1 MFGFLFGSKHKRV
14 INRISKTVD
23 QINSLESSLEQ
34 LNADDLLAKSNEL
47 RDQVRSGEALEK
59 VLPQAFALVRE
70 SSKRNL
76 GLRHYDCQLVGG
88 VILNEGKIAEMA
100 TGEGKTLVAT
110 LPCYL
115 NALTGKGVYVI
126 TVNEYLAERD
136 ANWMRPL
143 FEGLGLTVS
152 HVVPNQSFEE
162 KKNAYQADVVYITNN
177 EAGFDYLR
185 DNMAMDKAHKMQKD
199 LFFAVVDE
207 VDSIL
212 IDEARTPL
220 VISGVAEDNSEIYK
234 KIGQII
240 PRLKQEEFD
249 LETGD
254 VFVEGDFQIDEK
266 VRSAELTEKGHENV
280 ERLLVHNGLLKE
292 DDSLYASENLKLL
305 NMVQSSLRAFNLFEK
320 NTDYL
325 VQNGQVVLIDTNTG
339 RALPGRRLSDGVHQ
353 ALELKEN
360 VNIQVESQ
368 TLAST
373 TFQNFFRL
381 FDKLSGMTGTAETEA
396 QEFEEIYSLETI
408 VIPTNLPMIRDDKE
422 DKIYLTL
429 EEKYDALVEEIEKIN
444 STGAPILVGTISVE
458 TSELISSKLKQRKIE
473 HNVLNAKQHERE
485 AEIISQAGAQNAVTI
500 ATNMAGR
507 GTDIVLGGN
516 EKDASFREKVL
527 SLEGLHVIGTERHE
541 SRRVDNQLRG
551 RSGRQ
556 GDPGSSQ
563 FFLSLE
569 DSLMK
574 IFAPERVK
582 NLMQSIGGMKKG
594 ESIEHR
600 MLTGAIE
607 RAQRRVEGRNFDLR
621 KRILEFDDV
630 LNEQRQVIYSQRE
643 EILQEDDLTELIDS
657 MRFNEIAD
665 LVYSF
670 LPPSSVESQWQTDKL
685 KNSLSSDFAFEF
697 DPAQF
702 LDDEKNNQDTLI
714 DEIVSQLKNKYLEK
728 RIEYSEVLPGL
739 EKQIVLQ
746 VIDISWK
753 NHINALE
760 YLRQNIGFRSYAG
773 KDPRLEYKR
782 EAFEMF
788 EGLLTNINSE
798 AIKFLSKIQIN
809 KEEQTAQES
818 SVIKNTISHKEEI
831 QSAFDSPQEQVNK
844 NKSEPNEEFSG
855 NRRMRRL
862 QAKAKRKK
870 KIDYERS

>member
-14 INRISKTVD
+14 INRISKIVD

-59 VLPQAFALVRE
+59 LLPQAFALVRE

-429 EEKYDALVEEIEKIN
+429 EEKYDALVEEIEQIN

-473 HNVLNAKQHERE
+473 HNVLNAKKHERE

-527 SLEGLHVIGTERHE
+527 SLGGLHVIGTERHE

-870 KIDYERS
+870 RK

>member
-23 QINSLESSLEQ
+23 QINSFESSLEQ

-47 RDQVRSGEALEK
+47 RNQVRSGETLEK
-59 VLPQAFALVRE
+59 VLPQAYALVRE

-162 KKNAYQADVVYITNN
+162 KKNAYEADVVYITNN

-266 VRSAELTEKGHENV
+266 VRSAELTERGHENV

-458 TSELISSKLKQRKIE
+458 TSELISNKLKQRKIE

-516 EKDASFREKVL
+516 EKDASYREKVL
-527 SLEGLHVIGTERHE
+527 SLGGLHVIGTERHE

-582 NLMQSIGGMKKG
+582 KLMQSIGGMKKG

-657 MRFNEIAD
+657 MRFNEISD

-697 DPAQF
+697 DPVQF
-702 LDDEKNNQDTLI
+702 LDDEKNNQETLI

-788 EGLLTNINSE
+788 EGLLTNINAE

-870 KIDYERS
+870 RK

>member
-47 RDQVRSGEALEK
+47 RDQVRSGEALEI

-408 VIPTNLPMIRDDKE
+408 VIPTNQPMIRDDKE
-422 DKIYLTL
+422 DKINLTL

-507 GTDIVLGGN
+507 GTDIVLGGKEN
-516 EKDASFREKVL
+516 DASFREKVL

-728 RIEYSEVLPGL
+728 RIEYSEVLPCL

-844 NKSEPNEEFSG
+844 NKFEPNEEFSG

-862 QAKAKRKK
+862 QAKA
-870 KIDYERS
+870 

>member
-23 QINSLESSLEQ
+23 QINSFESSLEQ

-47 RDQVRSGEALEK
+47 RNQVRSGEDLEK
-59 VLPQAFALVRE
+59 VLPQAYALVRE

-220 VISGVAEDNSEIYK
+220 VISGVAEDNSETYK

-266 VRSAELTEKGHENV
+266 VRSAELTERGHENV

-458 TSELISSKLKQRKIE
+458 TSELISNKLKQRKIE

-516 EKDASFREKVL
+516 EKDASYREKVL
-527 SLEGLHVIGTERHE
+527 SLGGLHVIGTERHE

-582 NLMQSIGGMKKG
+582 KLMQSIGGMKKG

-657 MRFNEIAD
+657 MRFNEISD

-697 DPAQF
+697 DPVQF
-702 LDDEKNNQDTLI
+702 LDDEKNNQETLI

-788 EGLLTNINSE
+788 EGLLTNINAE

-870 KIDYERS
+870 RK

>member
-59 VLPQAFALVRE
+59 VLPKAFALVRE

-527 SLEGLHVIGTERHE
+527 SLGGLHVIGTERHE

-788 EGLLTNINSE
+788 EGLLTNINAE

-809 KEEQTAQES
+809 KEEQITQES

-870 KIDYERS
+870 RK

>member
-23 QINSLESSLEQ
+23 QINSLESSFEQ

-47 RDQVRSGEALEK
+47 KDQVRSGEALEK

-254 VFVEGDFQIDEK
+254 VFIEGDFQIDEK

-408 VIPTNLPMIRDDKE
+408 VIPTNLPMIRDDKD

-429 EEKYDALVEEIEKIN
+429 EEKYDALVEEIETIN

-527 SLEGLHVIGTERHE
+527 SLGGLHVIGTERHE

-657 MRFNEIAD
+657 MRFNEISD

-702 LDDEKNNQDTLI
+702 LDDEKNNQDNLI

-788 EGLLTNINSE
+788 EGLLTNINAE

-809 KEEQTAQES
+809 KEEQPTQES

-870 KIDYERS
+870 RK

>member
-527 SLEGLHVIGTERHE
+527 SLGGLHVIGTERHE

-657 MRFNEIAD
+657 MRLNEIAD

-685 KNSLSSDFAFEF
+685 MNSLSSDFAFEF

-788 EGLLTNINSE
+788 EGLLTNINAE

-870 KIDYERS
+870 RK

>member
-14 INRISKTVD
+14 INRISQTVD
-23 QINSLESSLEQ
+23 QINSLEPSLEQ

-429 EEKYDALVEEIEKIN
+429 EEKYDALVEEIEQIN

-870 KIDYERS
+870 RK

>member
-23 QINSLESSLEQ
+23 QINSLESSFEQ

-47 RDQVRSGEALEK
+47 KDQVRSGEALEK

-254 VFVEGDFQIDEK
+254 VFTEGDFQIDEK

-408 VIPTNLPMIRDDKE
+408 VIPTNLPMIRDDKD

-429 EEKYDALVEEIEKIN
+429 EEKYDALVEEIETIN

-527 SLEGLHVIGTERHE
+527 SLGGLHVIGTERHE

-657 MRFNEIAD
+657 MRLNEISD

-697 DPAQF
+697 DPVQF
-702 LDDEKNNQDTLI
+702 LDDEKNNQDNLI

-788 EGLLTNINSE
+788 EGLLTNINAE

-809 KEEQTAQES
+809 KEEQPTQES

-870 KIDYERS
+870 RK

>member
-23 QINSLESSLEQ
+23 QINSLESSFEQ
-34 LNADDLLAKSNEL
+34 LNADDLLAKSNKL
-47 RDQVRSGEALEK
+47 KDQVRSGEALEK

-254 VFVEGDFQIDEK
+254 VFTEGDFQIDEK

-408 VIPTNLPMIRDDKE
+408 VIPTNLPMIRDDKD

-429 EEKYDALVEEIEKIN
+429 EEKYDALVEEIETIN

-527 SLEGLHVIGTERHE
+527 SLGGLHVIGTERHE

-657 MRFNEIAD
+657 MRFNEISD

-670 LPPSSVESQWQTDKL
+670 LQPSSVESQWQTDKL

-697 DPAQF
+697 DPVQF
-702 LDDEKNNQDTLI
+702 LDDEKNNQDNLI

-728 RIEYSEVLPGL
+728 RIEYSEVLPGI

-788 EGLLTNINSE
+788 EGLLTNINAE

-809 KEEQTAQES
+809 KEEQPTQES

-870 KIDYERS
+870 RK

>member
-818 SVIKNTISHKEEI
+818 SVIKNTISHKGEI

-870 KIDYERS
+870 RK

>member
-408 VIPTNLPMIRDDKE
+408 VIPTNLPMIREDKE

-516 EKDASFREKVL
+516 EKDASYREKVL
-527 SLEGLHVIGTERHE
+527 SLGGLHVIGTERHE

-870 KIDYERS
+870 RK

>member
-23 QINSLESSLEQ
+23 QINSFESSLEQ

-47 RDQVRSGEALEK
+47 RNQVRSGEDLEK
-59 VLPQAFALVRE
+59 VLPQAYALVRE

-162 KKNAYQADVVYITNN
+162 KKNAYEADVVYITNN

-220 VISGVAEDNSEIYK
+220 VISGVAEDNSETYK

-254 VFVEGDFQIDEK
+254 VFEEGDFQIDEK
-266 VRSAELTEKGHENV
+266 VRSAELTERGHENV

-381 FDKLSGMTGTAETEA
+381 FNKLSGMTGTAETEA

-458 TSELISSKLKQRKIE
+458 TSELISNKLKQRKIE

-516 EKDASFREKVL
+516 EKDASYREKVL
-527 SLEGLHVIGTERHE
+527 SLGGLHVIGTERHE

-582 NLMQSIGGMKKG
+582 KLMQSIGGMKKG

-657 MRFNEIAD
+657 MRFNEISD

-697 DPAQF
+697 DPVQF
-702 LDDEKNNQDTLI
+702 LDDEKNNQETLI

-728 RIEYSEVLPGL
+728 RIEYNEVLPGL

-788 EGLLTNINSE
+788 EGLLTNINAE

-870 KIDYERS
+870 RK

>member
-1 MFGFLFGSKHKRV
+1 MFGFLFGSKHKRA

-59 VLPQAFALVRE
+59 LLPQAYALVRE

-115 NALTGKGVYVI
+115 NALTEKGVYVI

-254 VFVEGDFQIDEK
+254 IFVEGDFQIDEK

-429 EEKYDALVEEIEKIN
+429 EEKYDALVEEIETIN

-516 EKDASFREKVL
+516 EKDASYREKVL
-527 SLEGLHVIGTERHE
+527 SLGGLHVIGTERHE

-657 MRFNEIAD
+657 MRFNEISD

-670 LPPSSVESQWQTDKL
+670 LPPSSVESQWQKDKL

-697 DPAQF
+697 DPIQF

-788 EGLLTNINSE
+788 EGLLTNINAE

-809 KEEQTAQES
+809 KEEQPTQES
-818 SVIKNTISHKEEI
+818 SVIKKTISHKEEI
-831 QSAFDSPQEQVNK
+831 QSAFDSPQEQINK
-844 NKSEPNEEFSG
+844 NKSEPDEEFSG

-870 KIDYERS
+870 RK

>member
-23 QINSLESSLEQ
+23 QINSLEPSLEQ

-429 EEKYDALVEEIEKIN
+429 EEKYDALVEEIEQIN

-516 EKDASFREKVL
+516 EEDASFREKVL
-527 SLEGLHVIGTERHE
+527 SLGGLHVIGTERHE

-870 KIDYERS
+870 RK

>member
-23 QINSLESSLEQ
+23 QINSLEPSLEQ

-152 HVVPNQSFEE
+152 HVVPNQSLEE
-162 KKNAYQADVVYITNN
+162 KKNAYQADVDYITNN

-429 EEKYDALVEEIEKIN
+429 EEKYDALVEEIEQIN

-516 EKDASFREKVL
+516 EEDASFREKVL
-527 SLEGLHVIGTERHE
+527 SLGGLHVIGTERHE

-788 EGLLTNINSE
+788 EGLLTNINAE

-831 QSAFDSPQEQVNK
+831 QSAFDSPQEQVSK

-870 KIDYERS
+870 RK

>member
-23 QINSLESSLEQ
+23 QINSLEPSLEQ

-527 SLEGLHVIGTERHE
+527 SLGGLHVIGTERHE

-809 KEEQTAQES
+809 KEEQPTQES

-870 KIDYERS
+870 RK

>member
-23 QINSLESSLEQ
+23 QINSLEPSLEQ

-59 VLPQAFALVRE
+59 LLPQAFALVRE

-339 RALPGRRLSDGVHQ
+339 RALPGRRLSYGVHQ

-527 SLEGLHVIGTERHE
+527 SLGGLHVIGTERHE

-788 EGLLTNINSE
+788 EGLLTNINAE

-870 KIDYERS
+870 RK

>member
-23 QINSLESSLEQ
+23 QINSLESSFEQ

-47 RDQVRSGEALEK
+47 KDQVRSGEALEK

-254 VFVEGDFQIDEK
+254 VFTEGDFQIDEK

-408 VIPTNLPMIRDDKE
+408 VIPTNLPMIRDDKD

-429 EEKYDALVEEIEKIN
+429 EEKYDALVEEIETIN

-527 SLEGLHVIGTERHE
+527 SLGGLHVIGTERHE

-809 KEEQTAQES
+809 KEEQPTQES

-870 KIDYERS
+870 RK

>member
-23 QINSLESSLEQ
+23 QINSLESSFEQ

-47 RDQVRSGEALEK
+47 KDQVRSGEALEK

-254 VFVEGDFQIDEK
+254 VFTEGDFQIDEK

-408 VIPTNLPMIRDDKE
+408 VIPTNLPMIRDDKD

-444 STGAPILVGTISVE
+444 SSGAPILVGTISVE

-527 SLEGLHVIGTERHE
+527 SLGGLHVIGTERHE

-870 KIDYERS
+870 RK

>member
-429 EEKYDALVEEIEKIN
+429 EEKYDALVEEIEQIN

-527 SLEGLHVIGTERHE
+527 SLGGLHVIGTERHE

-788 EGLLTNINSE
+788 EGLLTNINAE

-809 KEEQTAQES
+809 KEEQITQES

-870 KIDYERS
+870 RK

>member
-429 EEKYDALVEEIEKIN
+429 EEKYDALVEEIETIN

-527 SLEGLHVIGTERHE
+527 SLGGLHVIGTERHE

-657 MRFNEIAD
+657 MRFNEISD

-788 EGLLTNINSE
+788 EGLLTNINAE

-809 KEEQTAQES
+809 KEEQLTQES

-870 KIDYERS
+870 RK

>member
-23 QINSLESSLEQ
+23 QINSLEPSLEQ

-429 EEKYDALVEEIEKIN
+429 EEKYDALVEEIEQIN

-527 SLEGLHVIGTERHE
+527 SLGGLHVIGTERHE

-607 RAQRRVEGRNFDLR
+607 RAQRRVEERNFDLR

-665 LVYSF
+665 L
-670 LPPSSVESQWQTDKL
+670 
-685 KNSLSSDFAFEF
+685 SL
-697 DPAQF
+697 
-702 LDDEKNNQDTLI
+702 I
-714 DEIVSQLKNKYLEK
+714 
-728 RIEYSEVLPGL
+728 
-739 EKQIVLQ
+739 
-746 VIDISWK
+746 
-753 NHINALE
+753 HI
-760 YLRQNIGFRSYAG
+760 
-773 KDPRLEYKR
+773 
-782 EAFEMF
+782 
-788 EGLLTNINSE
+788 
-798 AIKFLSKIQIN
+798 
-809 KEEQTAQES
+809 
-818 SVIKNTISHKEEI
+818 
-831 QSAFDSPQEQVNK
+831 
-844 NKSEPNEEFSG
+844 
-855 NRRMRRL
+855 
-862 QAKAKRKK
+862 
-870 KIDYERS
+870 

>member
-23 QINSLESSLEQ
+23 QINSLESSFEQ

-47 RDQVRSGEALEK
+47 KDQVRSGEALEK

-408 VIPTNLPMIRDDKE
+408 VIPTNLPMIRDDKD

-429 EEKYDALVEEIEKIN
+429 EEKYDALVEEIETIN

-527 SLEGLHVIGTERHE
+527 SLGGLHVIGTERHE

-788 EGLLTNINSE
+788 EGLLTNINAE

-809 KEEQTAQES
+809 KEEQPTQES

-870 KIDYERS
+870 RK

>member
-862 QAKAKRKK
+862 QAKAKRRKRK
-870 KIDYERS
+870 

>member
-59 VLPQAFALVRE
+59 LLPQAFALVRE

-280 ERLLVHNGLLKE
+280 ERLLVQNGLLKE

-408 VIPTNLPMIRDDKE
+408 VIPTNLRMIREDKE

-516 EKDASFREKVL
+516 EEDASFREKVL
-527 SLEGLHVIGTERHE
+527 SLGGLHVIGTERHE

-870 KIDYERS
+870 RK

>member
-714 DEIVSQLKNKYLEK
+714 NEIVSQLKNKYLEK

-870 KIDYERS
+870 RK

>member
-23 QINSLESSLEQ
+23 QINSLESSFEQ

-47 RDQVRSGEALEK
+47 KDQVRSGEALEK

-408 VIPTNLPMIRDDKE
+408 VIPTNLPMIRDDKD

-429 EEKYDALVEEIEKIN
+429 EEKYDALVEEIEQIN

-527 SLEGLHVIGTERHE
+527 SLGGLHVIGTERHE

-788 EGLLTNINSE
+788 EGLLTNINAE

-809 KEEQTAQES
+809 KEEQPTQES

-870 KIDYERS
+870 RK

>member
-23 QINSLESSLEQ
+23 QINSFEPSLEQ

-59 VLPQAFALVRE
+59 LLPQAFALVRE

-162 KKNAYQADVVYITNN
+162 KKNAYQADIVYITNN

-429 EEKYDALVEEIEKIN
+429 EEKYDAIVEEIEQIN

-527 SLEGLHVIGTERHE
+527 SLGGLHVIGTERHE

-728 RIEYSEVLPGL
+728 RIEYNEVLPGL
-739 EKQIVLQ
+739 EKQIILQ

-788 EGLLTNINSE
+788 EGLLTNINAE

-831 QSAFDSPQEQVNK
+831 QSAFDSPQEQANK

-870 KIDYERS
+870 RK

>member
-162 KKNAYQADVVYITNN
+162 KRNAYQADVVYITNN

-429 EEKYDALVEEIEKIN
+429 EEKYDALVEEIEQIN

-527 SLEGLHVIGTERHE
+527 SLGGLHVIGTERHE

-697 DPAQF
+697 DPAKF

-788 EGLLTNINSE
+788 EGLLTNINAE

-870 KIDYERS
+870 RK

>member
-185 DNMAMDKAHKMQKD
+185 DNMSMDKAHKMQKD

-527 SLEGLHVIGTERHE
+527 SLGGLHVIGTERHE

-788 EGLLTNINSE
+788 EGLLTNINAE

-870 KIDYERS
+870 RK

>member
-23 QINSLESSLEQ
+23 QINSLESSFEQ

-47 RDQVRSGEALEK
+47 KDQVRSGEALEK

-254 VFVEGDFQIDEK
+254 VFTEGDFQIDEK

-408 VIPTNLPMIRDDKE
+408 VIPTNLPMIRDDKD

-429 EEKYDALVEEIEKIN
+429 EEKYDALVEEIETIN

-527 SLEGLHVIGTERHE
+527 SLGGLHVIGTERHE

-657 MRFNEIAD
+657 MRFNEISD

-697 DPAQF
+697 DPVQF
-702 LDDEKNNQDTLI
+702 LDDEKNNQDNLI

-788 EGLLTNINSE
+788 EGLLTNINAE

-809 KEEQTAQES
+809 KEEQPTQES

-844 NKSEPNEEFSG
+844 NKSEPNEELSG

-870 KIDYERS
+870 RK

>member
-59 VLPQAFALVRE
+59 LLPQAFALVRE

-240 PRLKQEEFD
+240 PRLKREEFD

-527 SLEGLHVIGTERHE
+527 SLGGLHVIGTERHE

-870 KIDYERS
+870 RK

>member
-429 EEKYDALVEEIEKIN
+429 EEKYDALVEEIETIN

-516 EKDASFREKVL
+516 EKDASYREKVL
-527 SLEGLHVIGTERHE
+527 SLGGLHVIGTERHE

-788 EGLLTNINSE
+788 EGLLTNINAE

-809 KEEQTAQES
+809 KEEQPTQES
-818 SVIKNTISHKEEI
+818 SFIKNTISHKEEI

-870 KIDYERS
+870 RK

>member
-429 EEKYDALVEEIEKIN
+429 EEKYDALVEEIEQIN

-527 SLEGLHVIGTERHE
+527 SLGGLHVIGTERHE

-788 EGLLTNINSE
+788 EGLLTNINAE

-870 KIDYERS
+870 RK

>member
-516 EKDASFREKVL
+516 EKDASFRKKVL
-527 SLEGLHVIGTERHE
+527 SLGGLHVIGTERHE

-697 DPAQF
+697 DPVQF

-870 KIDYERS
+870 RK

>member
-47 RDQVRSGEALEK
+47 RDKVRSGEALEK

-240 PRLKQEEFD
+240 PRLKREEFD

-527 SLEGLHVIGTERHE
+527 SLGGLHVIGTERHE

-870 KIDYERS
+870 RK

>member
-23 QINSLESSLEQ
+23 QINSLEPSLEQ

-59 VLPQAFALVRE
+59 LLPQAFALVRE

-429 EEKYDALVEEIEKIN
+429 EEKYDALVEEIEQIN

-527 SLEGLHVIGTERHE
+527 SLGGLHVIGTERHE

-788 EGLLTNINSE
+788 EGLLTNINAE

-831 QSAFDSPQEQVNK
+831 QSAFDSPQEQANK

-870 KIDYERS
+870 RK

>member
-23 QINSLESSLEQ
+23 QINSLESSFEQ

-47 RDQVRSGEALEK
+47 KDQVRSGEALEK

-88 VILNEGKIAEMA
+88 VILNEGRIAEMA

-254 VFVEGDFQIDEK
+254 VFIEGDFQIDEK

-408 VIPTNLPMIRDDKE
+408 VIPTNLPMIRDDKD

-429 EEKYDALVEEIEKIN
+429 EEKYDALVEEIETIN

-527 SLEGLHVIGTERHE
+527 SLGGLHVIGTERHE

-657 MRFNEIAD
+657 MRFNEISD

-670 LPPSSVESQWQTDKL
+670 LQPSSVESQWQTDKL

-697 DPAQF
+697 DPVQF
-702 LDDEKNNQDTLI
+702 LDDEKNNQDNLI

-788 EGLLTNINSE
+788 EGLLTNINAE
-798 AIKFLSKIQIN
+798 AIKFLSKIHIN
-809 KEEQTAQES
+809 KEEQPTQES

-870 KIDYERS
+870 RK

>member
-23 QINSLESSLEQ
+23 QINSLEPSLEQ

-429 EEKYDALVEEIEKIN
+429 EEKYNALVEEIEQIN

-516 EKDASFREKVL
+516 EEDASFREKVL
-527 SLEGLHVIGTERHE
+527 SLGGLHVIGTERHE

-670 LPPSSVESQWQTDKL
+670 LPPSSVESQWQIDKL

-870 KIDYERS
+870 RK